1 MTPKE
6 RVKAA
11 LNHQEPDRVPTG
23 EFAIDYKIIE
33 AVLGR
38 ETFYRAKTKEIKALW
53 DGRRNEV
60 VESQK
65 KDIVEFVLK
74 TGMDMV
80 PVNMVPARNAVFD
93 KPKQVDETTYKDQ
106 FGNLLRYSEATQD
119 IMLLECGSKAPNAV
133 EQPPP
138 DGSEWE
144 LFDYVV
150 EKLGKTHFIFAR
162 GAGGAPLWWYPCA
175 LGMTER
181 MIQIAEDP
189 DAVAAGRL
197 KSVDSYGKTAK
208 LALERGAD
216 ALCVGDDF
224 GHTGGPFVSPATFR
238 KVFFPAL
245 KGQCEKIKEA
255 GSPVLFHSC
264 GNLQLILD
272 QVVEAG
278 VDCYQAIQEGE
289 PMDEY
294 KRRYGDRLTLWGGV
308 LTHTLSTGSPEDVR
322 REARFTVKHCAPG
335 GGLIL
340 GSSHSLIITTKYDNL
355 MAMLDVAHNEG
366 RYPISI

>member
-11 LNHQEPDRVPTG
+11 LSHREPDHVPTG
-23 EFAIDYKIIE
+23 EFAIDYKVIE
-33 AVLGR
+33 AALGR
-38 ETFYRAKTKEIKALW
+38 ETFYRAKSRMLKALW
-53 DGRRNEV
+53 DGRRDEV
-60 VESQK
+60 VESEK
-65 KDIVEFVLK
+65 KDIVEFILK

-80 PVNMVPARNAVFD
+80 PVHMVPAHNAVFD
-93 KPKQVDETTYKDQ
+93 KPKQIDESTYKDQ
-106 FGNLLRYSEATQD
+106 FGNVFRYSEATQD
-119 IMLLECGSKAPNAV
+119 IMLVERGTKAPNSIA
-133 EQPPP
+133 QPPP

-150 EKLGKTHFIFAR
+150 EKLGKTHYVFAR
-162 GAGGAPLWWYPCA
+162 GAGGAPTIGYPCA
-175 LGMTER
+175 LGITER

-189 DAVAAGRL
+189 DAVAESRL
-197 KSVDSYGKTAK
+197 RGAPSVKDRAR

-216 ALCVGDDF
+216 ALCIGEDF

-245 KGQCEKIKEA
+245 KVQCEKTKEA

-264 GNLQLILD
+264 GNLKLILD
-272 QVVEAG
+272 QMVEAG
-278 VDCYQAIQEGE
+278 VECYQAIQEGE
-289 PMDEY
+289 PIDEY
-294 KRRYGDRLTLWGGV
+294 KRLYGDRLTLWGGV
-308 LTHTLSTGSPEDVR
+308 LTHTLTTGTVDDVR
-322 REARFTVKHCAPG
+322 REALFTIRHCAPG

-366 RYPISI
+366 KYPIAA